1 VHIIQQRKGSRE
13 IDYYGVTDIKE
24 KTYED
29 TDGYP
34 KNMESGAGPQNNLES
49 DECGSSSSSS
59 SSSSSQKGALAAKR
73 RYTRLEGSRHPFAV
87 AKKAPA
93 SVGCETDVT
102 PRVRKEK
109 ERR

>member
-1 VHIIQQRKGSRE
+1 MVHIIQQRKGSRE

-59 SSSSSQKGALAAKR
+59 SQKGALAAKR
-73 RYTRLEGSRHPFAV
+73 RYTRLEVSRHPFAV

-93 SVGCETDVT
+93 SVGCETDVM

-109 ERR
+109 KRR

>member
-59 SSSSSQKGALAAKR
+59 SSSSQKGSCCQEEVHETR
-73 RYTRLEGSRHPFAV
+73 RIKHPFAV